1 VSVSSTWRLLRTPL
15 WISRLVF
22 LVGLVSVVSAFSP
35 AFRARTTFL
44 YELVPAVFPAA
55 ATTGAAAAGLILI
68 ALSRALR
75 RGKFRAWV
83 LAVVLTATA
92 TLLHLLK
99 GLDIE
104 EGVLC
109 LLITVLLLTAR
120 REFTARPDPRS
131 LRLLLTT
138 LVVGPAIAT
147 GAGFLWLTVD
157 ADGQAAG
164 TSAGARLGEAALGLI
179 GIPGPIHFVS
189 DGSENASAVALV
201 VLGAAVLLV
210 AVLTAMRPAGG
221 PHPLSCEEATRLR
234 ALLARWG
241 GLDSLGYFGLRDDR
255 AVLFT
260 PDGRAALTYRV
271 VSGVSLAGGDPIGD
285 PDSWALAVRGWLD
298 EARSFGWIPAVLGA
312 SETGAETYHREGLDA
327 LELGDEAIVCVDEFT
342 LEGRPMRGV
351 RQAVSRCTR
360 AGISVDVRR
369 LADIEPALLDRV
381 RDKADAWRDGPVER
395 GFSMALGRFGDP
407 ADDQSVLVLARRG
420 DEVVGFLHF
429 VPWGTDGLSLDL
441 MRRSRDSENGIVETM
456 VAGLMAVSPDLGI
469 RRVSLNFAVFR
480 SVFARGERLG
490 AGPILRLWRAV
501 LIWASRFWQIE
512 SLYRANAKYRPD
524 WFPRYIMFRN
534 ATDLPKISTA
544 ALRAEAFLVMPSISS
559 VLPHRKRPTAG
570 LGSSHERDRPVV
582 HDAPLSPPR

>member
-1 VSVSSTWRLLRTPL
+1 M
-15 WISRLVF
+15 
-22 LVGLVSVVSAFSP
+22 
-35 AFRARTTFL
+35 L

-99 GLDIE
+99 GLDVE
-104 EGVLC
+104 EGMLC

-131 LRLLLTT
+131 LRLLLAV
-138 LVVGPAIAT
+138 LVIGPVFAT
-147 GAGFLWLTVD
+147 AAGFLWLTVD
-157 ADGQAAG
+157 ADGQASG
-164 TSAGARLGEAALGLI
+164 TSPLARLTEAALGLI
-179 GIPGPIHFVS
+179 GIPGPLRFVS
-189 DGSENASAVALV
+189 SGSEDASAVALV

-210 AVLTAMRPAGG
+210 AVLAAMRPAGG
-221 PHPLSCEEATRLR
+221 PHPLSADEAARLR
-234 ALLARWG
+234 TLLSTWG
-241 GLDSLGYFGLRDDR
+241 GLDSLGYFCLRDDR
-255 AVLFT
+255 AALFAA
-260 PDGRAALTYRV
+260 DGRAAITYRV

-285 PDSWALAVRGWLD
+285 PDSWSAAVRAWLD

-312 SETGAETYHREGLDA
+312 SEQGAEAYHREGLDA
-327 LELGDEAIVCVDEFT
+327 LEFGDEAILCVDEFT
-342 LEGRPMRGV
+342 LDGRPMRGV

-360 AGISVDVRR
+360 AGISIDVRR
-369 LADIEPALLDRV
+369 LEDIEPDLLDRV
-381 RDKADAWRDGPVER
+381 RNKADVWRDGDVER

-407 ADDQSVLVLARRG
+407 ADDQSLLVLARRG

-456 VAGLMAVSPDLGI
+456 VAGLMAAAPGLGI
-469 RRVSLNFAVFR
+469 TRVSLNFAVFR

-490 AGPILRLWRAV
+490 AGPVLRLWRAV

-534 ATDLPKISTA
+534 ATDLAKVSTA

-559 VLPHRKRPTAG
+559 LLPRRRPAAAG
-570 LGSSHERDRPVV
+570 LGSGHDRDRPVV
-582 HDAPLSPPR
+582 HDTPVSPSR

>member
-1 VSVSSTWRLLRTPL
+1 
-15 WISRLVF
+15 
-22 LVGLVSVVSAFSP
+22 
-35 AFRARTTFL
+35 
-44 YELVPAVFPAA
+44 
-55 ATTGAAAAGLILI
+55 
-68 ALSRALR
+68 
-75 RGKFRAWV
+75 
-83 LAVVLTATA
+83 VLTAAA

-109 LLITVLLLTAR
+109 LLITALLLTAR

-131 LRLLLTT
+131 LRLLVGV
-138 LVVGPAIAT
+138 LVVGPVIAT
-147 GAGFLWLTVD
+147 AAGFLWLTVD
-157 ADGQAAG
+157 ADGQARG
-164 TSAGARLGEAALGLI
+164 TSAAGRLAEAALGLI
-179 GIPGPIHFVS
+179 GIPGPIDFVS
-189 DGSENASAVALV
+189 TGSEDASAVALV

-221 PHPLSCEEATRLR
+221 PHPLSVDEAARLR
-234 ALLARWG
+234 ALLSTWG

-255 AVLFT
+255 AALFSA
-260 PDGRAALTYRV
+260 DGRAAVTYRV

-285 PDSWALAVRGWLD
+285 PDSWPAAVRVWLD

-312 SETGAETYHREGLDA
+312 SEVGAETYHREGFDA
-327 LELGDEAIVCVDEFT
+327 LEFGDEAILCVSEFT
-342 LEGRPMRGV
+342 LDGRPMRGV

-360 AGISVDVRR
+360 AGISIDVRR

-381 RDKADAWRDGPVER
+381 RHKADAWRDGPVER

-407 ADDQSVLVLARRG
+407 SDDQSLLVLARRG

-456 VAGLMAVSPDLGI
+456 VAGLMGVAPALGI
-469 RRVSLNFAVFR
+469 TRVSLNFAVFR

-490 AGPILRLWRAV
+490 AGPVLRLWRSV

-534 ATDLPKISTA
+534 ATDLAKVSTA
-544 ALRAEAFLVMPSISS
+544 ALRAEAFLVMPSLSS
-559 VLPHRKRPTAG
+559 LLARRKPAAAG
-570 LGSSHERDRPVV
+570 LGSGHDRDRPVV
-582 HDAPLSPPR
+582 HDSPVSPSR